1 METKTSSNTRLAA
14 AILGGAAV
22 GALLGI
28 LFAPDKGSVTRTK
41 IADTTRRTGE
51 RVKHRV
57 KDIYESI
64 TGSSESVNEHI

>member
-28 LFAPDKGSVTRTK
+28 LFAPDKGSATRTK
-41 IADTTRRTGE
+41 IADTTRKAGE
-51 RVKHRV
+51 RVKHRI
-57 KDIYESI
+57 KDIYESV
-64 TGSSESVNEHI
+64 TGGSESMNERM